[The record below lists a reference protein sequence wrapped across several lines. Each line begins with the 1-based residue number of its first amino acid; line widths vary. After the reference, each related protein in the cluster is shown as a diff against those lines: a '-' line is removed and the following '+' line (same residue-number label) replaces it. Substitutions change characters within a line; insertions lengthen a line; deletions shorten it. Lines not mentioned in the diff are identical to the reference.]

1 MTTSR
6 PRQIALAFAIA
17 IAAIGLSPA
26 PGHAFSSEAREMCT
40 GDAMRLC
47 SDEIP
52 NISRIAA
59 CMHRKKAQ
67 LSAGCRAVM
76 NREASGRR
84 SKRAA
89 VED

>member
-1 MTTSR
+1 
-6 PRQIALAFAIA
+6 
-17 IAAIGLSPA
+17 
-26 PGHAFSSEAREMCT
+26 
-40 GDAMRLC
+40 MRLC

-52 NISRIAA
+52 NVSRIAA

-67 LSAGCRAVM
+67 LSPGCRAVM

>member
-1 MTTSR
+1 MTTTR
-6 PRQIALAFAIA
+6 TTRIALAFAIA
-17 IAAIGLSPA
+17 ASTIGLAAS

-52 NISRIAA
+52 NVARIAA
-59 CMHRKKAQ
+59 CMHRKRAQ
-67 LSAGCRAVM
+67 LSSGCRAVM
-76 NREASGRR
+76 DREASGRH

>member
-1 MTTSR
+1 MTSAR
-6 PRQIALAFAIA
+6 PRQITLTFTIA
-17 IAAIGLSPA
+17 ITAIGLSA
-26 PGHAFSSEAREMCT
+26 SPGQAFSSEAREMCT

-52 NISRIAA
+52 NVSRIAA

-67 LSAGCRAVM
+67 LSPGCRAVM

-84 SKRAA
+84 SKQAA
-89 VED
+89 VDD